1 MDQAD
6 APAVAFRQLHG
17 YVIRVAEELFMAGHF
32 GHAVLEAYKAVDR
45 RVTLQSDLK
54 GTGKDLMARAL
65 NEETGPI
72 DLSHERGQ
80 SGRDEREGFR
90 FLAMGAMVGIRNPKS
105 HELLRPMS
113 PARAVDY
120 LSVASLI
127 LRRLDDALILRRG
140 LTDDIARK
148 TVSRIEDELPG
159 CVQSRLEGVVGY
171 PSSHVPAVAV
181 YCMSVDSRRFGY
193 ISRVSSRGAGEKPR
207 FVVESAHPGKY
218 VIFAKRSLKTA
229 GVGAEQYGG
238 YTKYVLGGLGQGQVD
253 HSLVSVEVGPGE
265 VVSTIDVADWY
276 GFEPGG
282 MYGATNVE
290 LFGYQVDPL

>member
-1 MDQAD
+1 
-6 APAVAFRQLHG
+6 
-17 YVIRVAEELFMAGHF
+17 MARHF
-32 GHAVLEAYKAVDR
+32 GDAVLEAYKAVDR
-45 RVTLQSDLK
+45 RVALQSDLK

-65 NEETGPI
+65 NEGSGPI

-80 SGRDEREGFR
+80 SGREREGFR
-90 FLAMGAMVGIRNPKS
+90 FLAMGSMIGIRNPKS

-113 PARAVDY
+113 PARALDY

-181 YCMSVDSRRFGY
+181 YCLRSDNRRF
-193 ISRVSSRGAGEKPR
+193 S
-207 FVVESAHPGKY
+207 
-218 VIFAKRSLKTA
+218 
-229 GVGAEQYGG
+229 
-238 YTKYVLGGLGQGQVD
+238 
-253 HSLVSVEVGPGE
+253 
-265 VVSTIDVADWY
+265 
-276 GFEPGG
+276 
-282 MYGATNVE
+282 
-290 LFGYQVDPL
+290 

>member
-1 MDQAD
+1 
-6 APAVAFRQLHG
+6 
-17 YVIRVAEELFMAGHF
+17 MAGHF

-45 RVTLQSDLK
+45 RVALQSDLK

-65 NEETGPI
+65 NEGSGPI

-80 SGRDEREGFR
+80 SGREREGFR
-90 FLAMGAMVGIRNPKS
+90 FLAMGSMIGIRNPKS

-113 PARAVDY
+113 PARALDY

-181 YCMSVDSRRFGY
+181 YCLRSDNRRFSY
-193 ISRVSSRGAGEKPR
+193 VTRVSSRGPGEKPR
-207 FVVESAHPGKY
+207 FVVESARPGKY
-218 VIFAKRSLKTA
+218 VVFAKRSLKSDR
-229 GVGAEQYGG
+229 VGAEQYGG
-238 YTKYVLGGLGQGQVD
+238 YTKYVLGGLGQGQAD
-253 HSLVSVEVGPGE
+253 HSLVSVEVAPGE

-282 MYGATNVE
+282 IYGATE
-290 LFGYQVDPL
+290 LFGYQVDAL